1 MSEKAIRLPRLR
13 IPALAGFWYTVCSV
27 IERGSAII
35 FTPIYTRLLLPEE
48 YGIYSVYSGFM
59 GIISVFATL
68 EISGASVYRGLGEFK
83 NKDRFL
89 SSSIGLMMTASILSL
104 LFYLTVSPLVNSF
117 SELSTRL
124 TLILFL
130 QVFLNGVRALKLSS
144 ARFSYDKRLPL
155 TDALFFSLAIPVLS
169 ISLIFLL
176 EKAEY
181 ARIYALFF
189 ASLVFTV
196 PILISALRRGKFRLY
211 DKACWRFILKYT
223 IPTLPHYLAMA
234 LIWQIGKITVA
245 SAFSSAEAALFS
257 LAISIGLIPSI
268 LSSGMLSA
276 LLPWISRRLGDGKS
290 GREKIYSL
298 ISSAFLPFCL
308 LTALFLL
315 LSPELI
321 RIFASDS
328 YEGALAAIYPV
339 CSALPLSLLASLF
352 SCEISYYKKTYFVTL
367 GSVLGAVFSLFF
379 NLLFTFRLGFVFS
392 AYIIPLSFLII
403 VAVYSIILKRR
414 FMHKELPFFTLI
426 KDFFLFLLLV
436 GSAAFLRDIFISR
449 LLLGV
454 SVTMLLIPS
463 IKTAVSLCSE

>member
-1 MSEKAIRLPRLR
+1 MSEKTRRMPRLR
-13 IPALAGFWYTVCSV
+13 IPALAGLWYTVGSV

-48 YGIYSVYSGFM
+48 YGIYSLYTGFM
-59 GIISVFATL
+59 GILSVFATL
-68 EISGASVYRGLGEFK
+68 EISGTAVYRGLGEFK
-83 NKDRFL
+83 DKDRFL
-89 SSSIGLMMTASILSL
+89 SSSVGLMLTASILSL
-104 LFYLTVSPLVNSF
+104 LLYLLFSPIVNSF
-117 SELSTRL
+117 TELSTGL
-124 TLILFL
+124 TVILFL
-130 QVFLNGVRALKLSS
+130 QVFLNGVRSLRLSS

-155 TDALFFSLAIPVLS
+155 SDALFFSLSTPILS
-169 ISLIFLL
+169 VSLIFLL
-176 EKAEY
+176 EKVEY
-181 ARIYALFF
+181 ARIYALFS
-189 ASLVFTV
+189 ASLVFTL
-196 PILISALRRGKFRLY
+196 PILISLFKRGKFRLY
-211 DKACWRFILKYT
+211 DKDCWRFILKYT
-223 IPTLPHYLAMA
+223 VPTLPHYLAMA

-245 SAFSSAEAALFS
+245 NAFSSAETALFS
-257 LAISIGLIPSI
+257 LAISIALIPTI
-268 LSSGMLSA
+268 LSSGILSA
-276 LLPWISRRLGDGKS
+276 LLPWVSRRLGDGKR

-298 ISSAFLPFCL
+298 ISTLFLPFCL

-328 YEGALAAIYPV
+328 YEGALGAIYPV
-339 CSALPLSLLASLF
+339 CAALPLSLLGSLF
-352 SCEISYYKKTYFVTL
+352 SGEISYYKKTYLVTL

-403 VAVYSIILKRR
+403 AIVYSIILKRR

-454 SVTMLLIPS
+454 SVTMLLIPR
-463 IKTAVSLCSE
+463 IKEAVSICRE